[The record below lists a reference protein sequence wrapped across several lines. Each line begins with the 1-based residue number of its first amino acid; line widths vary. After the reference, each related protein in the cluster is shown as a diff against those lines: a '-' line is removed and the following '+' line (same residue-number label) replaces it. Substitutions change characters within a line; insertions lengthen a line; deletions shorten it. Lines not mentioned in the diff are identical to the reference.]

1 MQQKAKAIVAG
12 HFKKPLAALDLET
25 RLREDLGAD
34 SLDLLEL
41 VFELEQ
47 ELGVSIAD
55 AEAAELRTIGDA
67 VRYVERGQS

>member
-1 MQQKAKAIVAG
+1 MEQKAKQIVAG
-12 HFKKPLAALDLET
+12 HFKKPPAALDLET

-67 VRYVERGQS
+67 VRYVERVQS